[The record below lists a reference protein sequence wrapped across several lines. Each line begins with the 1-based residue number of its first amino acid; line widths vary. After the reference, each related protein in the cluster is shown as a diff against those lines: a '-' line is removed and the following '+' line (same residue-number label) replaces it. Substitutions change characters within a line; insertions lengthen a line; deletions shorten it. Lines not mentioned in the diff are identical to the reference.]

1 MFSSKVVAFLTM
13 LVAVASGATNDVFRP
28 QITAPKAGDVWTVG
42 TVQTIAWDTSNIP
55 AANQNQ
61 TGLILLGFIE
71 DGSIDEH
78 LNTTNPLAS
87 NFPIT
92 AGSVSVNV
100 PDVTPRDD
108 YVVVLF
114 GDSGN
119 TSPQFSIVN

>member
-1 MFSSKVVAFLTM
+1 MF
-13 LVAVASGATNDVFRP
+13 VAVASAATNDVFRP
-28 QITAPKAGDVWTVG
+28 QITEPKEGDVWTVG
-42 TVQTIAWDTSNIP
+42 SVQTITWDTSNIP

-92 AGSVSVNV
+92 AGSVNVNV

-119 TSPQFSIVN
+119 TSPKFSIVN